1 MERPATPAEAVEL
14 YESARQLSGPY
25 NQGRPLSVKTRE
37 PFHLVGNDGVRR
49 LDLHGR
55 ILADSLANDT
65 VRKRVEGV
73 LEANGG
79 QEIYSPDETH
89 EELDLAQVRLSKMLD
104 ETFGGG
110 PWVVDFLSSGTR
122 ANEQGLK
129 YGRAALGGQ
138 MRVAVLREGY
148 HGDGFMNALIGHSAW
163 QAQSTMPLGAPVT
176 FLDFVKNENG
186 RNYRPDFERFVDCNL
201 GADGMP
207 YSLGEAG
214 VQGVAGFQNID
225 PVGARQIAIIT
236 HDKNGVVH
244 HDIVQVALDRTGEGM
259 LEPAEMF
266 DAADDGTRPDIV
278 TGAKGLGVGYP
289 FAFTGV
295 RQELL
300 DRGKG
305 HLGKGYDTYGRN
317 VAGATAFNVLYDL
330 AQDPAFHEN
339 IVARGEQLR
348 SGLDDIQKRLSDRV
362 VGKTGKGLMSGL
374 ELDTNARVLKFR
386 EIGLTKT
393 GIICCVGGVRGN
405 ILRLGFKLD
414 SSPAIIE
421 EGLNKIED
429 TLKEAA

>member
-1 MERPATPAEAVEL
+1 MERPATPEDAVAL

-25 NQGRPLSVKTRE
+25 NQGRPLSVKRRE
-37 PFHLVGNDGVRR
+37 PFHLVGADGIRR
-49 LDLHGR
+49 LDLNGR

-65 VRKRVEGV
+65 VRKRVERV
-73 LEANGG
+73 LDDNGG

-89 EELDLAQVRLSKMLD
+89 EELDLAQVRLAEMLKQ
-104 ETFGGG
+104 TFGGS
-110 PWVVDFLSSGTR
+110 PWIVDFLSSGTR

-163 QAQSTMPLGAPVT
+163 QSQATMPLGAPVT
-176 FLDFVKNENG
+176 FLDFVKNDRG
-186 RNYRPDFERFVDCNL
+186 RDYSPDFERFVDCNL

-214 VQGVAGFQNID
+214 VQGVAGFKNID
-225 PVGARQIAIIT
+225 PVGARQIAIVT
-236 HDKNGVVH
+236 HDKNGLVH

-259 LEPAEMF
+259 LEPAGMF
-266 DAADDGTRPDIV
+266 DAADYRTRPDIV

-317 VAGATAFNVLYDL
+317 VTGATAFNALYEL

-348 SGLDDIQKRLSDRV
+348 SGLDDIQARLSDRA
-362 VGKTGKGLMSGL
+362 VGKTGKGLMTGF
-374 ELDTNARVLKFR
+374 ELDTATRVAAFR
-386 EIGLTKT
+386 KIGMDKT
-393 GIICCVGGVRGN
+393 GIICCVGGIRGT

-414 SSPAIIE
+414 STPEIVD
-421 EGLNKIED
+421 EGLQKIED